1 MLKSWLYNQ
10 RRRQLLKRCRHEAMR
25 RYLSAR
31 PPAPHSDFA
40 EAEYLAA
47 DLEMTGLDPVRD
59 HILSIG
65 FVPIIRG
72 RIRLRHARHRLVA
85 SRLGVGQSAAIHGIH
100 DHELQDA
107 LPLSRVLEDFMAA
120 LSGRVLI
127 LHCAAV
133 DLAFIQPATEQRFA
147 LPLLAPLVDTLQLEK
162 KRLRAAGRLEHTPR
176 EGLRLAECRAR
187 YHLPRYPAHNALTDA
202 LATAELFLAQ
212 AAHSAGAG
220 RLPLRYFLDRG

>member
-1 MLKSWLYNQ
+1 MLKSWLYN
-10 RRRQLLKRCRHEAMR
+10 RRRRELLKRCQNEVMR
-25 RYLSAR
+25 RYLAAR
-31 PPAPHSDFA
+31 PPSPDSDFE

-47 DLEMTGLDPVRD
+47 DLEMTGLDPRHD

-65 FVPIIRG
+65 FVPIIQR
-72 RIRLRHARHRLVA
+72 RIRLRDARHMLVT
-85 SRLGVGQSAAIHGIH
+85 SRLGVGQSATIHGIH
-100 DHELQDA
+100 DNELRHA
-107 LPLSRVLEDFMAA
+107 LPLTRVMQDFMKA
-120 LSGRVLI
+120 LGGRVLI

-133 DLAFIQPATEQRFA
+133 DLAFIGPACEQRFD

-162 KRLRAAGRLEHTPR
+162 KRLMAAGRLDHLPGD
-176 EGLRLAECRAR
+176 GLRLAECRAR

-212 AAHSAGAG
+212 AAHSAGGG